1 MITYKQLRE
10 GITKPV
16 PMACIIITMG
26 SARSKIVGKSIT
38 PPNLAKVIQKA
49 LGRTYGVKVTFK
61 YAAVLKAGDMTPPNA
76 YYSQEDDLDGDPAVE
91 VELIFSPEDKKGLN
105 IPNVGFDDLSFYVAK
120 AVAHELL
127 HKSQAG
133 NRGFV
138 KPKPFKVSG
147 IADPKVAKSQ
157 EYLGNSDEIDA
168 YGHNIALELLKN
180 YGSRKNSLTALR
192 NFVKIPP
199 IKSQDLSAYLVA
211 FGMDK
216 NHPVLKKLVKKVIL
230 FLKELDK

>member
-1 MITYKQLRE
+1 MITYTQLRE

-16 PMACIIITMG
+16 PMASIIKTMA

-38 PPNLAKVIQKA
+38 PPNLAKAIQKA
-49 LGRTYGVKVTFK
+49 VGRTFGVEVT
-61 YAAVLKAGDMTPPNA
+61 AQHSTSLKSGDMSANA
-76 YYSQEDDLDGDPAVE
+76 YYDQEADLEGDPAVE
-91 VELIFSPEDKKGLN
+91 VELLFSPEDKKGMD
-105 IPNVGFDDLSFYVAK
+105 IDDVGFDELSSHMAK
-120 AVAHELL
+120 VIVHEML
-127 HKSQAG
+127 HKTQAKV
-133 NRGFV
+133 RGYV
-138 KPKPFKVSG
+138 KPRPFKVSG
-147 IADPKVAKSQ
+147 IDDPKIAKSQ

-168 YGHNIALELLKN
+168 YGHNIAVELLKN

-192 NFVKIPP
+192 NFVRIPP
-199 IKSQDLSAYLVA
+199 DKSPDLFAYLVT

>member
-1 MITYKQLRE
+1 MITYTQLRE

-16 PMACIIITMG
+16 PMASIIKTMA

-38 PPNLAKVIQKA
+38 PPNLAKAIQKA
-49 LGRTYGVKVTFK
+49 VGRTFGVEVTAQ
-61 YAAVLKAGDMTPPNA
+61 YATTLKSGDMSANA
-76 YYSQEDDLDGDPAVE
+76 YYDQGADLEGDPAVE
-91 VELIFSPEDKKGLN
+91 VELLFSPEDKKGMD
-105 IPNVGFDDLSFYVAK
+105 IDDVGFDGLSSHMAK
-120 AVAHELL
+120 VIVHELL

-168 YGHNIALELLKN
+168 YGHNIAVELLKN

-199 IKSQDLSAYLVA
+199 DKSPDLFAYLVA

>member
-1 MITYKQLRE
+1 MITYTQLRE

-16 PMACIIITMG
+16 PMASIIKTMV

-38 PPNLAKVIQKA
+38 PPNLAKAIQKA
-49 LGRTYGVKVTFK
+49 LGRTYGVEVTAL
-61 YAAVLKAGDMTPPNA
+61 YATVLKAGDMSANA
-76 YYSQEDDLDGDPAVE
+76 YYDQEADLEGDPAVE
-91 VELIFSPEDKKGLN
+91 VELLFSPEDKKGMD
-105 IPNVGFDDLSFYVAK
+105 IDDVGFDELSSHMAK
-120 AVAHELL
+120 VIVHELL

-133 NRGFV
+133 SRGFV
-138 KPKPFKVSG
+138 KPRPFKVSG

-168 YGHNIALELLKN
+168 YGHNIAVELLKN

-192 NFVKIPP
+192 NFVRIPP
-199 IKSQDLSAYLVA
+199 DKSPDLFAYLVT

-230 FLKELDK
+230 FLKRLEK